1 VQDFFRKYLG
11 LIGALLL
18 IVSEFLPWF
27 YSGSILIFE
36 YVNRVLSVTIQDAF
50 LYLFPIISGGIC
62 FSAKAIS
69 IYDIKYQ
76 MKSIA
81 INIVGLSF
89 LLVFLIEFIP
99 SYLPSLFISI
109 GIYVCIAG
117 LCLIIIDLI
126 RELSKS

>member
-1 VQDFFRKYLG
+1 MQDFFRKYLG
-11 LIGALLL
+11 IIGALLL

-27 YSGSILIFE
+27 WSGSILIFE

-62 FSAKAIS
+62 VSAKAIS

-99 SYLPSLFISI
+99 SYFPSLFISI
-109 GIYVCIAG
+109 GIYICIAG
-117 LCLIIIDLI
+117 LSLIIIDLI
-126 RELSKS
+126 RVLSKS